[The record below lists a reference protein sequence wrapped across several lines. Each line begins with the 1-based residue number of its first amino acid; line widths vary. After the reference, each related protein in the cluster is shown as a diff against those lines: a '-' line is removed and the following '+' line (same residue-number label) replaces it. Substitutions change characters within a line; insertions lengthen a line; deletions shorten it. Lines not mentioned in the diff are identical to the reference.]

1 MTEIVQPTPAERAA
15 AMVGP
20 GQEDAVSEFLQEL
33 EQRDAAEAQP
43 AEETPQGEEQ
53 PELLAGKFKSAADLE
68 KAYKE
73 LERKLGQRATDK
85 DSLPVDPTPEPLSRE
100 QAVSF
105 YGESIVAAAD
115 EAGID
120 LGVWDQTVRTGGD
133 TKELREK
140 LAAQTG
146 IPAQLIEQ
154 YEAAFRPQAN
164 PPAGPDSS
172 AQGLSDTDVA
182 ELKTLV
188 GGDQE
193 FDRLSQWAVANL
205 SKDELADYNAAVDS
219 GNKAAVRLALRA
231 MQARA
236 SVKPPGEP
244 ELIGGGTPP
253 RADVFKTQDEAL
265 EAMRKT
271 DAKGRNLY
279 RNDPDYRKWY
289 EKALAR
295 STFTA

>member
-1 MTEIVQPTPAERAA
+1 MTEIVELTPAEQAA

-43 AEETPQGEEQ
+43 AEEPPATEER
-53 PELLAGKFKSAADLE
+53 PELLAGKFKTPADLE

-73 LERKLGQRATDK
+73 LERKLGERATDK
-85 DSLPVDPTPEPLSRE
+85 GSLPVDPTPEPLTRE
-100 QAVSF
+100 QAVGH
-105 YGESIVAAAD
+105 YGESIVAAAE

-120 LGVWDQTVRTGGD
+120 LGAWDQTVRTGGD

-154 YEAAFRPQAN
+154 YEAAFRPQ
-164 PPAGPDSS
+164 PAQQQPDAE
-172 AQGLSDTDVA
+172 AQGLSDADVVEIKA
-182 ELKTLV
+182 LV
-188 GGDQE
+188 GGEQE
-193 FDRLSQWAVANL
+193 FNRLSQWAAANM
-205 SKDELADYNAAVDS
+205 SADELADYNAAVDS

-236 SVKPPGEP
+236 SVTPQGEP
-244 ELIGGGTPP
+244 ELIGGGDPP
-253 RADVFKTQDEAL
+253 RADVFQTQQEAL

-271 DAKGRNLY
+271 DERGRNLY
-279 RNDPDYRKWY
+279 RTDPAYRKWY
-289 EKALAR
+289 EKTLAR
-295 STFTA
+295 STFTV

>member
-1 MTEIVQPTPAERAA
+1 MNEIAELTPSEQAA

-20 GQEDAVSEFLQEL
+20 GQESILGEFLQEL
-33 EQRDAAEAQP
+33 EQRDAAEAPP
-43 AEETPQGEEQ
+43 AEGVPAAEEQ
-53 PELLAGKFKSAADLE
+53 PELLAGKFKTPADLE

-73 LERKLGQRATDK
+73 LERKLGQRATAEQ
-85 DSLPVDPTPEPLSRE
+85 SSIPEPTPEPLSRE
-100 QAVSF
+100 QAVGV

-120 LGVWDQTVRTGGD
+120 LGAWDQTVRAGGD
-133 TKELREK
+133 TKELRDK
-140 LAAQTG
+140 LAAKTG

-164 PPAGPDSS
+164 PPQTPDRSTE
-172 AQGLSDTDVA
+172 GLSDADVV
-182 ELKTLV
+182 ELKGLV

-193 FDRLSQWAVANL
+193 FDRLSQWAKTNL
-205 SKDELADYNAAVDS
+205 SQDELADYNAVVDS

-236 SVKPPGEP
+236 SVKPQGEP
-244 ELIGGGTPP
+244 ELIGGGAPP

-295 STFTA
+295 STFPA